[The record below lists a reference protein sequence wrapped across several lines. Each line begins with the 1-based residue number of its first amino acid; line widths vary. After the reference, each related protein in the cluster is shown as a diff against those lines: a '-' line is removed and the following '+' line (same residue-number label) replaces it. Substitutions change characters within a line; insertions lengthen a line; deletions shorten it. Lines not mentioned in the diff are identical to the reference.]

1 TTQLAVA
8 SGLLALRDAA
18 IPLTPEEQVGKG
30 GLRLIRGW
38 QVPQHQRERTGVVFA
53 SCFPGTTASFEHAR
67 NNGAD
72 ADGRFDRRFLFQVLN
87 MGHAQFA
94 QHTGI
99 RGPNSTINVACASA
113 TAAFS
118 IAEDWLAN
126 DRADRVVIIS
136 SDNVTSP
143 ELWSWIG
150 AGFAA
155 SGAASSSNVIEE
167 AALPFD
173 RRRNGLILGMGAAAF
188 VVERN
193 AEAAERGVQP
203 YAELL
208 GTRMANSAFHG
219 TRLDVEHV

>member
-1 TTQLAVA
+1 M
-8 SGLLALRDAA
+8 
-18 IPLTPEEQVGKG
+18 
-30 GLRLIRGW
+30 
-38 QVPQHQRERTGVVFA
+38 
-53 SCFPGTTASFEHAR
+53 FPRHHASFEHAR

-143 ELWSWIG
+143 ELWSWMELDLPPL
-150 AGFAA
+150 ALHPQAT
-155 SGAASSSNVIEE
+155 SSKKQRCRSTGD
-167 AALPFD
+167 ATADPRL
-173 RRRNGLILGMGAAAF
+173 GAAAF

-208 GTRMANSAFHG
+208 GTGWR
-219 TRLDVEHV
+219 TRLPRDPSRR